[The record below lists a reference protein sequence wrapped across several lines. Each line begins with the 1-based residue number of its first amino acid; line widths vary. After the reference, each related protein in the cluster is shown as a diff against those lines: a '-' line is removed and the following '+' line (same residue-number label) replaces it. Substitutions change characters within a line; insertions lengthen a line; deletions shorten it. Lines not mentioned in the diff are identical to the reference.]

1 MDRTTPAQAE
11 SGRRHMALKPT
22 LVPVG
27 YLKLLYSRRRI
38 WTTAALAG
46 ALLGWALT
54 TLSPQR
60 YQAHASLEIVGLSGG
75 QLALAGT
82 ATRLRVLGSQSLM
95 ETAVEQILNT
105 PGGPRDPAWESAVR
119 NATEGIMVSA
129 SDDGRIIDISCEAS
143 TPRAASGLANALALV
158 FAARDRCDRL
168 DEARQTDER
177 INRQL
182 AALAASDAPNRD
194 ALLELISD
202 VGLNA
207 VHPAGSVRILD
218 PAEMPR
224 AAVGL
229 SGHGGAVLGLLLG
242 LCSGCLFV
250 VIRDHLDPTFKRP
263 GDASRTLGLREL
275 GAVPAA
281 AFEQGRECMTPAG
294 VAVAPPPPAERTCAE
309 SRPSW
314 LAECVRGVRTSLIAG
329 ADHPQVL
336 TVTSPTSREGKTTIA
351 ANLAA
356 SFAESGRR
364 TLLVDANLRQ
374 PKLYEVF
381 GISNSEGLADLLQNP
396 RRSPAGLCREVAK
409 SLWLL
414 PAGVALHGGPG
425 LLHEPSAFN
434 LLASLRQEFDVIVLD
449 SPATLGVS
457 DARTLAAMADGTV
470 LVVRAG
476 VTDPADAI
484 EAKSVLESDGIHLL
498 GVVLNSWNPRVYGG
512 QWAQNHEGLNRW
524 REVA

>member
-1 MDRTTPAQAE
+1 
-11 SGRRHMALKPT
+11 
-22 LVPVG
+22 
-27 YLKLLYSRRRI
+27 
-38 WTTAALAG
+38 
-46 ALLGWALT
+46 
-54 TLSPQR
+54 
-60 YQAHASLEIVGLSGG
+60 
-75 QLALAGT
+75 
-82 ATRLRVLGSQSLM
+82 
-95 ETAVEQILNT
+95 
-105 PGGPRDPAWESAVR
+105 
-119 NATEGIMVSA
+119 
-129 SDDGRIIDISCEAS
+129 
-143 TPRAASGLANALALV
+143 
-158 FAARDRCDRL
+158 
-168 DEARQTDER
+168 
-177 INRQL
+177 
-182 AALAASDAPNRD
+182 
-194 ALLELISD
+194 
-202 VGLNA
+202 
-207 VHPAGSVRILD
+207 
-218 PAEMPR
+218 
-224 AAVGL
+224 
-229 SGHGGAVLGLLLG
+229 
-242 LCSGCLFV
+242 
-250 VIRDHLDPTFKRP
+250 
-263 GDASRTLGLREL
+263 
-275 GAVPAA
+275 
-281 AFEQGRECMTPAG
+281 MTPAG
-294 VAVAPPPPAERTCAE
+294 VAAAAPPPAERTCAE

-314 LAECVRGVRTSLIAG
+314 LAECIRGVRTSLIAG

-396 RRSPAGLCREVAK
+396 QRSPAELCREVAK

-484 EAKSVLESDGIHLL
+484 EAKLVLESDGIHLL

-512 QWAQNHEGLNRW
+512 QWAHNYEGLNRW
-524 REVA
+524 RAVA

>member
-1 MDRTTPAQAE
+1 
-11 SGRRHMALKPT
+11 MALAPA

-54 TLSPQR
+54 ALSPPR
-60 YQAHASLEIVGLSGG
+60 YQAHVSLEIVGLSGG

-82 ATRLRVLGSQSLM
+82 ATRLRVLGSQSLR
-95 ETAVEQILNT
+95 ETAVKRLLNT
-105 PGGPRDPAWESAVR
+105 PGGPDPTWESAVR
-119 NATEGIMVSA
+119 NATEGIKVSA
-129 SDDGRIIDISCEAS
+129 SDDGRIVDITCEAS
-143 TPRAASGLANALALV
+143 IPRAASGLANALAMV
-158 FAARDRCDRL
+158 FAARDRRDRL

-177 INRQL
+177 IKLRL
-182 AALAASDAPNRD
+182 AALAANDAPNRD
-194 ALLELISD
+194 ALLKLISD

-207 VHPAGSVRILD
+207 ADSAGRVRILD
-218 PAEMPR
+218 RAETPR

-229 SGHGGAVLGLLLG
+229 SASGGAVFGLLLG

-250 VIRDHLDPTFKRP
+250 VIRDHMDRTFKRP
-263 GDASRTLGLREL
+263 GDARRALGLREL
-275 GAVPAA
+275 GAVPNA

-294 VAVAPPPPAERTCAE
+294 VALAPPPPAERTCAE

-336 TVTSPTSREGKTTIA
+336 TVTSPTCGEGKTTIA

-364 TLLVDANLRQ
+364 TLLVDAHLRQ

-381 GISNSEGLADLLQNP
+381 GVSNSEGLADLLQNP
-396 RRSPAGLCREVAK
+396 QRSPAELCREVAK

-425 LLHEPSAFN
+425 LLHEPTAFD
-434 LLASLRQEFDVIVLD
+434 LLASLRQDFDVIVLD
-449 SPATLGVS
+449 SPPTLGVS

-498 GVVLNSWNPRVYGG
+498 GVVLNSWNPRVYGE
-512 QWAQNHEGLNRW
+512 QRAQNYEGLNRW
-524 REVA
+524 RAVA